1 MALKKSLSSQ
11 GNSKLLEVRKLMKVT
26 ADCRSVWIVENRR
39 VNGARFP
46 RLNVIIVSKQ
56 RIDWQIWFLVPDWS
70 KKPLRGLRQFFLRFC
85 GVSNMKI
92 LLFEKKTK
100 YSRKTIS
107 EVVKTSRWSQLCF
120 QIVFWR
126 NEFSVLS
133 NFRRNSYLQ
142 NSQSRED
149 TSDMAEPRKA
159 SGKDLHR
166 VSLKCSDGMSLEHVA
181 GSKADKNR
189 RRKSIASQFAHPL
202 TGENVKERQ
211 VKKS

>member
-1 MALKKSLSSQ
+1 
-11 GNSKLLEVRKLMKVT
+11 MKVT

-39 VNGARFP
+39 GNGARFP
-46 RLNVIIVSKQ
+46 RLNVITVSKQ

-70 KKPLRGLRQFFLRFC
+70 KNHYAVFVNFFCVFV
-85 GVSNMKI
+85 GFQTWK
-92 LLFEKKTK
+92 LFSLK
-100 YSRKTIS
+100 RKQNIQG
-107 EVVKTSRWSQLCF
+107 KLSRWSQLCF

-149 TSDMAEPRKA
+149 TSDMAEPREA